1 MRMIFALVLLVG
13 VALAGAAVYMTQ
25 GYINQTESALAKERE
40 VRARTGA
47 LVEVFAV
54 NKDMSYGDVLVKED
68 LKAVFVQENA
78 LPDGAFR
85 DIEALF
91 PADKADLKRFVLRD
105 LVKFEILL
113 ASRLTEPG
121 QSVGV
126 TGDLDKG
133 MRAFAIRVDAADFLQ
148 PGDRVDI
155 YWTGTVTS
163 GSDSGEV
170 TRLIG
175 SAVKVI
181 AVDRDGDGGLS
192 AGDLTKRSITVSA
205 SPEQIAIL
213 AQAQATGQLVLSL
226 VGLDDDTEVG
236 TIEVDANA
244 LLGVTAAA
252 PVIEALP
259 EQVCTIRTR
268 KGAEVVEIPVACRE

>member
-1 MRMIFALVLLVG
+1 MIFALVLLVG

-85 DIEALF
+85 DIEVLF

-113 ASRLTEPG
+113 ANRLTEPG

-155 YWTGTVTS
+155 YWTGAVTGGS
-163 GSDSGEV
+163 GSGEV

-192 AGDLTKRSITVSA
+192 AGDLTKRSITVAA

-244 LLGVTAAA
+244 LLGVSAAA

-268 KGAEVVEIPVACRE
+268 KGAEVVEIPVACRD

>member
-25 GYINQTESALAKERE
+25 GYINQTESALARERE

-47 LVEVFAV
+47 LIEVFAV

-78 LPDGAFR
+78 LPEGAFR

-155 YWTGTVTS
+155 YWTGTVS
-163 GSDSGEV
+163 GDGGSREV

-192 AGDLTKRSITVSA
+192 AGDLTQRSITVSA

-213 AQAQATGQLVLSL
+213 AQAQATGRLVLSL
-226 VGLDDDTEVG
+226 VGLDDDTEIG

-268 KGAEVVEIPVACRE
+268 KGAEVVEIPVACRD

>member
-25 GYINQTESALAKERE
+25 GYINQTESALARERE

-47 LVEVFAV
+47 LVEVYAV
-54 NKDMSYGDVLVKED
+54 NKDKSYGDILVKDD
-68 LKAVFVQENA
+68 LQAVFVQENA
-78 LPDGAFR
+78 LPEGAFR
-85 DIEALF
+85 DIEVLF
-91 PADKADLKRFVLRD
+91 PADKADMKRFVLRD

-155 YWTGTVTS
+155 YWTGAVTGGS
-163 GSDSGEV
+163 GSGEV

-213 AQAQATGQLVLSL
+213 AQAQATGRLVLSL
-226 VGLDDDTEVG
+226 VGLDDDTAVG

>member
-25 GYINQTESALAKERE
+25 GYINQTESALARERE

-47 LVEVFAV
+47 LVEVYAV
-54 NKDMSYGDVLVKED
+54 NKDKSYGDVLVKDD
-68 LKAVFVQENA
+68 LQAVFVQENA
-78 LPDGAFR
+78 LPEGAFR
-85 DIEALF
+85 DIEVLF
-91 PADKADLKRFVLRD
+91 PADKADMKRFVLRD

-155 YWTGTVTS
+155 YWTGAVTGGS
-163 GSDSGEV
+163 GSGEV

-213 AQAQATGQLVLSL
+213 AQAQATGRLVLSL
-226 VGLDDDTEVG
+226 VGLDDDTAVG

>member
-268 KGAEVVEIPVACRE
+268 KGAEVVEIPVACRD

>member
-25 GYINQTESALAKERE
+25 GYINQTESALARERE

-47 LVEVFAV
+47 LVEVYAV
-54 NKDMSYGDVLVKED
+54 NKDKSYGDVLVKDD
-68 LKAVFVQENA
+68 LQAVFVQENA
-78 LPDGAFR
+78 LPEGAFR

-91 PADKADLKRFVLRD
+91 PADKADMKRFVLRD

-113 ASRLTEPG
+113 SSRLTEPG

-155 YWTGTVTS
+155 YWTGAVAD
-163 GSDSGEV
+163 GNGSGEV

-213 AQAQATGQLVLSL
+213 AQAQATGRLVLSL
-226 VGLDDDTEVG
+226 VGLDDDTAVG

-268 KGAEVVEIPVACRE
+268 KGAEVIEIPVACRD

>member
-25 GYINQTESALAKERE
+25 GYINQTESALARERE

-47 LVEVFAV
+47 LVEVYAV
-54 NKDMSYGDVLVKED
+54 NKDKSYGDVLVKDD
-68 LKAVFVQENA
+68 LQAVFVQENA
-78 LPDGAFR
+78 LPEGAFR

-91 PADKADLKRFVLRD
+91 PADKADMKRFVLRD

-155 YWTGTVTS
+155 YWTGAVAD
-163 GSDSGEV
+163 GNGSGEV

-213 AQAQATGQLVLSL
+213 AQAQATGRLVLSL
-226 VGLDDDTEVG
+226 VGLDDDTAVG

-268 KGAEVVEIPVACRE
+268 KGAEVIEIPVACRD

>member
-47 LVEVFAV
+47 LVEVYAV
-54 NKDMSYGDVLVKED
+54 NKDMSYGDVLVKDD

-78 LPDGAFR
+78 LPEGAFR
-85 DIEALF
+85 DIEVLF

-105 LVKFEILL
+105 LAKFEILL

-268 KGAEVVEIPVACRE
+268 KGAEVVEIPVACRD

>member
-1 MRMIFALVLLVG
+1 MIFALVLLVG

-25 GYINQTESALAKERE
+25 GYINQTESALARERE

-47 LVEVFAV
+47 LVEVYAV
-54 NKDMSYGDVLVKED
+54 NKDKSYGDVLVKDD
-68 LKAVFVQENA
+68 LQAVFVQENA
-78 LPDGAFR
+78 LPEGAFR

-91 PADKADLKRFVLRD
+91 PADKADMKRFVLRD

-155 YWTGTVTS
+155 YWTGAVAD
-163 GSDSGEV
+163 GNGSGEV

-213 AQAQATGQLVLSL
+213 AQAQATGRLVLSL
-226 VGLDDDTEVG
+226 VGLDDDTAVG

-268 KGAEVVEIPVACRE
+268 KGAEVIEIPVACRD